1 MNKRCPFNFK
11 GALDRVDKN
20 TTWTCNHLDVVQLH
34 ETRIIVLD
42 IIINIHYKTKTKL
55 TLFRYSTVR
64 PTYAKSKRKQ
74 TKGNITDLHINRC
87 VYPLKQ
93 VYARYGM
100 SYVYIFDMKIY
111 RKTEV

>member
-1 MNKRCPFNFK
+1 MNKRCPFSFK

-64 PTYAKSKRKQ
+64 STYAKAKGKQ
-74 TKGNITDLHINRC
+74 TIGNITDLHKVLCIFADAGICALWNAVR
-87 VYPLKQ
+87 VY
-93 VYARYGM
+93 
-100 SYVYIFDMKIY
+100 F
-111 RKTEV
+111 